1 MALQNLRSNTANKRP
16 TAAGMSDGQ
25 IALNTNA
32 TEPGLFFKDAGG
44 TIRKVGPIAVGSS
57 APNSSPATGGSTG
70 NSIGEAWLDTSTT
83 PAILKIWDGTTWAS
97 SSSLPLAGGT
107 LTGQL
112 LLDDAGSAAAPDVA
126 FDGDTNT
133 GIFSPADDNVAIS
146 TAGTQRL
153 VVDPSGNVGIG
164 VTSPSSALDVSGTI
178 KSTTVDATTV
188 DGDTITVNTKIELP
202 NKEKTTLGT
211 DGELSFDS
219 SQGLIVYR
227 TQQGVTSAAVTV
239 LDGANVAAGSN
250 INITNLGAG
259 DTGTGQITFSVDSTN
274 LDADTVDGLEASQF
288 LRSDASDSTTGTI
301 TAPSFAVTNGGT
313 ITDATGNYGSV
324 KVTGGATG
332 GYSGYAIND
341 SAVFMDSGTIFGL
354 YDDTNNHW
362 VLKHTKNGATELYYD
377 GSKKLATTSAGG
389 ALTGTWTGTIA
400 NATNAT
406 NATSADNADTVDNL
420 HASSFLRSD
429 ATDTYDNGQLNIQS
443 NSASGHYWGVGIE
456 YNSGWKHTNANSWGF
471 AFRNSG
477 GYLDIYSSQEA
488 GTSGGTATYRVLSI
502 GGSSSNLQYD
512 GNTVW
517 HAGNDGPGSGLN
529 ADTVDNLHASSF
541 LRADAN
547 DTATGTVTFN
557 GVVNIRSALDLA
569 DNDILRFGSGDDC
582 ELFCNGSHMYMD
594 LNSGIGNFY
603 IRDGTTTR
611 FTFDDAGHF
620 TATGTISSGGQCDA
634 DHFESVNG
642 DYDSGDLAG
651 RIRLRPGTI
660 GSRTTILTLNPNTS
674 AGSVAL
680 VQGGSGLVDL
690 LGVYNNT
697 NASAA
702 NVRVTSQGYVRRS
715 TSALRYKRDIEEVQ
729 DTYADN
735 FLENARPVWFR
746 SVTDRADMTL
756 EEHETNWSHWGF
768 IAEELDQVEP
778 RLVDY
783 SINEEGNPV
792 PEGVQYDRVPVLL
805 TNIVKRQRD
814 TITQMQ
820 TQITSLQASVSA
832 LEARLAALESGG

>member
-164 VTSPSSALDVSGTI
+164 VASPTSALDVNGRIEANTI
-178 KSTTVDATTV
+178 DASTIDCDA
-188 DGDTITVNTKIELP
+188 ITVSTRIDLP
-202 NKEKTTLGT
+202 NKEKTDLGT

-301 TAPSFAVTNGGT
+301 TAPTFAVTGGGT
-313 ITDATGNYGSV
+313 ITDVTGDYGSV

-332 GYSGYAIND
+332 GYKGYAID
-341 SAVFMDSGTIFGL
+341 ASCVFMDNGTIFGL

-362 VLKHTKNGATELYYD
+362 ALRHTKNGATDLYYD
-377 GSKKLATTSAGG
+377 GGIKLSTSSAGG
-389 ALTGTWTGTIA
+389 TLTGTWTGTVTSA
-400 NATNAT
+400 N

-420 HASSFLRSD
+420 HASSF
-429 ATDTYDNGQLNIQS
+429 
-443 NSASGHYWGVGIE
+443 V
-456 YNSGWKHTNANSWGF
+456 
-471 AFRNSG
+471 
-477 GYLDIYSSQEA
+477 
-488 GTSGGTATYRVLSI
+488 
-502 GGSSSNLQYD
+502 
-512 GNTVW
+512 
-517 HAGNDGPGSGLN
+517 
-529 ADTVDNLHASSF
+529 
-541 LRADAN
+541 RADAN
-547 DTATGTVTFN
+547 DTGTGGYSTTGTHWEVGEGGG
-557 GVVNIRSALDLA
+557 GVA
-569 DNDILRFGSGDDC
+569 
-582 ELFCNGSHMYMD
+582 
-594 LNSGIGNFY
+594 
-603 IRDGTTTR
+603 
-611 FTFDDAGHF
+611 
-620 TATGTISSGGQCDA
+620 
-634 DHFESVNG
+634 
-642 DYDSGDLAG
+642 
-651 RIRLRPGTI
+651 
-660 GSRTTILTLNPNTS
+660 LTLNDGYGNSNVAFNHRDGVPDQDGNAARIVVNTDS
-674 AGSVAL
+674 SSDANMQFSVKSNVTDGTAVSLTKAMEVRETYVDFPVGLSFDGGTYVMDEYEEGTFTPEYEPAVGGWGPTYDQQNGNYIRIGDVCHFRLRLRTDTLGISSAQGNVNITGLPFSARGTTNQAVSIFSANFPAGDNPYMAFVNSGSSEIFLYKMSPTIGNTPFRMQDDDFGNGTNDNQVYIAGSYQVA
-680 VQGGSGLVDL
+680 
-690 LGVYNNT
+690 
-697 NASAA
+697 
-702 NVRVTSQGYVRRS
+702 
-715 TSALRYKRDIEEVQ
+715 
-729 DTYADN
+729 
-735 FLENARPVWFR
+735 
-746 SVTDRADMTL
+746 
-756 EEHETNWSHWGF
+756 
-768 IAEELDQVEP
+768 
-778 RLVDY
+778 
-783 SINEEGNPV
+783 
-792 PEGVQYDRVPVLL
+792 
-805 TNIVKRQRD
+805 
-814 TITQMQ
+814 
-820 TQITSLQASVSA
+820 
-832 LEARLAALESGG
+832 